1 MLGLALL
8 MVPAIVIRDR
18 IGWQK
23 LLVVDVPLFFAGSLS
38 FAAFYVCSQRELGR
52 GWAPTLRHLPFL
64 LSLGIG
70 LSVSNA
76 RAVLEAAFGHS
87 TDFARTPKY
96 AIEGRRGEW
105 RSKRYRP
112 PRDASLVGELL
123 LAAYFLAAL
132 AFAVRYRYWA
142 SVPFLLVF
150 FNGYAYTAA
159 LSLGSLG
166 SSSSRTARRLG
177 LRRPVLG

>member
-1 MLGLALL
+1 M
-8 MVPAIVIRDR
+8 
-18 IGWQK
+18 
-23 LLVVDVPLFFAGSLS
+23 
-38 FAAFYVCSQRELGR
+38 
-52 GWAPTLRHLPFL
+52 
-64 LSLGIG
+64 
-70 LSVSNA
+70 SNA

-112 PRDASLVGELL
+112 PRDASLVGGLL
-123 LAAYFLAAL
+123 LSAYFLAAL
-132 AFAVRYRYWA
+132 AVAVRYRYWA

-159 LSLGSLG
+159 LSLGSLR
-166 SSSSRTARRLG
+166 SSSSRAARRVG